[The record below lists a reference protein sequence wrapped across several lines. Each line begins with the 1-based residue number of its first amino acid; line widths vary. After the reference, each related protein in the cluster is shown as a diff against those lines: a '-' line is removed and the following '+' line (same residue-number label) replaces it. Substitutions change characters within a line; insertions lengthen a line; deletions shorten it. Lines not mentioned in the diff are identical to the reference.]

1 VRETPQQ
8 DDTIEMEDVG
18 SKTFKGDFE
27 VNDFSSDLECEK
39 ILVKKPDE
47 NEATLTLALAV

>member
-1 VRETPQQ
+1 
-8 DDTIEMEDVG
+8 MEDVG